1 MKMRMKRIS
10 LVVIILILTGLPAFA
25 GAGTKSGAANFSLVP
40 HGSATVSDSG
50 LSFGAGFSKVNSGG
64 NTGAASGRGTGFLVD
79 TGREFGTAHSSSAGQ
94 YVRQPLVKPVST
106 KTQGSILLGIGTA
119 MIIGGAVLYNVAEN
133 SDNEETKW
141 GAGVGSVALLGL
153 GGLAIYKGLALLI
166 LGDPN
171 ERAVVSGRKGI
182 PRRRGGIRA
191 GVKLS
196 F

>member
-1 MKMRMKRIS
+1 MKMRMKKVS
-10 LVVIILILTGLPAFA
+10 LVVIILVFTGLPALA
-25 GAGTKSGAANFSLVP
+25 ATGSTSSAANFSLARY
-40 HGSATVSDSG
+40 GNAAVSGSG
-50 LSFGAGFSKVNSGG
+50 LSFGAGFSKVESGG

-79 TGREFGTAHSSSAGQ
+79 IGREFGTAYSSSAGQ

-166 LGDPN
+166 LADPN
-171 ERAVVSGRKGI
+171 EHAAVGGRRRT
-182 PRRRGGIRA
+182 RRRGGIRA
-191 GVKLS
+191 GVKVP